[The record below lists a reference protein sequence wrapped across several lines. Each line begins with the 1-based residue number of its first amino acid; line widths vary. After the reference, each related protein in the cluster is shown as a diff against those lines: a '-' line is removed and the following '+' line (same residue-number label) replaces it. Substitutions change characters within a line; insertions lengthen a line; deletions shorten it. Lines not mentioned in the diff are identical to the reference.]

1 MAQSDNAVALSGLTA
16 ISGTPTQVSQKLR
29 GSNADCVVA
38 VTLGHGDDEIAKAFA
53 KTVVDMAPFFVL
65 VMRQR
70 QAKLLSSIVETL
82 VPSVPLPEHT
92 LTEARMVAE
101 ARADVFR
108 SGEWLTAAQLA
119 SIAGFSPTNPSAQP
133 NKWKKEGQLFA
144 VRHEGADYFPR
155 YALDANTGY
164 RPTKGLSKV
173 IATFRGHKDDWG
185 VAYWFASVNG
195 MLGGKR
201 PQDLLLT
208 QPERVLAAA
217 EDEVAGVLHG

>member
-1 MAQSDNAVALSGLTA
+1 MAQLDAVALKTLT
-16 ISGTPTQVSQKLR
+16 GTPAQVSQKLR
-29 GSNADCVVA
+29 GSNAEQIVA
-38 VTLGHGDDEIAKAFA
+38 VAFEHGDDDVAKAIAKTF
-53 KTVVDMAPFFVL
+53 TDMAPFIAL
-65 VMRQR
+65 VMRRR
-70 QAKLLSSIVETL
+70 QSELLWSIVETL

-133 NKWKKEGQLFA
+133 NKWKKDGLLFA
-144 VRHEGADYFPR
+144 VRHEGSDYFPR
-155 YALDANTGY
+155 YALDAHAGY

-173 IATFRGHKDDWG
+173 VAAFRGHKDDWG
-185 VAYWFASVNG
+185 MAYWFASVNS